1 MSGRRFSRGARPASL
16 MENSMVVFFRGRGA
30 SDRRKDAGIALM
42 RQALAFLHGDDDGS
56 IVSVTEHDCGDPEC
70 GRART
75 VVLVMRPEQPT
86 KAVKIEKPIDSVT
99 QADLS
104 DALAPLAGQ
113 CAPAATHL
121 TVEPPTRFDW

>member
-1 MSGRRFSRGARPASL
+1 

-30 SDRRKDAGIALM
+30 SDRRKDAAIELM
-42 RQALAFLHGDDDGS
+42 LQARAVLHADDDGS

-86 KAVKIEKPIDSVT
+86 EAVKIDKSIETVT
-99 QADLS
+99 PADLAA
-104 DALAPLAGQ
+104 ALAPLA
-113 CAPAATHL
+113 APGGLSKTHPQR
-121 TVEPPTRFDW
+121 T